1 VRESG
6 GDRSGALEA
15 YARAARDGQ
24 AQGSGP
30 ALLGHGRL
38 LVEDKQWSQARGVF
52 EKLLKSEDKATVA
65 EAARGIGDS
74 YAGEGDQIAAAEYY
88 LTAAYVAPTSTQGR
102 KALLAAGQ
110 SFATA
115 KQNEAAAI
123 AYRKLLAQS
132 DLPSDLAVSARQG
145 LAALPR

>member
-1 VRESG
+1 MAR
-6 GDRSGALEA
+6 RRGADA
-15 YARAARDGQ
+15 
-24 AQGSGP
+24 

-65 EAARGIGDS
+65 SEAARGIGDS

-115 KQNEAAAI
+115 QAE
-123 AYRKLLAQS
+123 RGGRHR
-132 DLPSDLAVSARQG
+132 LPQAPGPERSALRPRG
-145 LAALPR
+145 LRSPGPRRAPPVTPS